1 MFIPN
6 RVKFCLE
13 FFLLLEKFM
22 DDNYYPSFSSSGF
35 VSWGSCTSVER
46 RILRSKR
53 LHIVK
58 SQWLEDCLNSSQRLP
73 EDAYSLRP
81 DGIEESTT
89 EDCEYDLALDT
100 HLVGDNVEDQNTSF
114 SDLESKHRTAKA
126 AHEPSLASV
135 SQEKG
140 SGRKRG
146 RPAGRGTKNV
156 KTAGNQAPRGRARK
170 RGKICEYESDDDR
183 DSQQIRPQGQD
194 TREGGLDFN
203 EKHLEPHETKKPE
216 NVQATETVESSQ
228 QNEAFKPEDSKER
241 ECERMFVPEI
251 EMTDR
256 HNGHNSQ
263 VSEKLEFLADPVQAM
278 LFKLLQGFDSSIF
291 KFSYFIFKLSTIRIM
306 K

>member
-1 MFIPN
+1 M
-6 RVKFCLE
+6 
-13 FFLLLEKFM
+13 
-22 DDNYYPSFSSSGF
+22 
-35 VSWGSCTSVER
+35 
-46 RILRSKR
+46 
-53 LHIVK
+53 
-58 SQWLEDCLNSSQRLP
+58 
-73 EDAYSLRP
+73 
-81 DGIEESTT
+81 
-89 EDCEYDLALDT
+89 ALDT

-114 SDLESKHRTAKA
+114 SDIESKHRTAKA

-140 SGRKRG
+140 GGRKRG

-156 KTAGNQAPRGRARK
+156 KTAGNQAPRGRARAQVARK
-170 RGKICEYESDDDR
+170 RPKICEYESDDDR

-216 NVQATETVESSQ
+216 NVQDTETVESSQ

-263 VSEKLEFLADPVQAM
+263 VSEKLEILADPVQAM
-278 LFKLLQGFDSSIF
+278 LFDMIPSLAPKNVEQPTASHREEKLPEVSNADSTTATTT
-291 KFSYFIFKLSTIRIM
+291 KKKKVSYKAIAAELLKDW
-306 K
+306 